1 MPAVS
6 FIKRKTSVKFQLALG
21 KVQQILKILFL
32 HWFFCLLSV
41 PVCI

>member
-21 KVQQILKILFL
+21 KVQKILKILFL

-41 PVCI
+41 LVCI